1 MLMEKASVDIDQKA
15 ADPNPAPV
23 TAGAVYVAGKSE
35 MHVPVFPIAPDRV
48 FAPPFLIPRG
58 EWIVVFELQAPDLV
72 FYAVSYLDKPKGPSI
87 TNNDTP
93 GKTTWTT
100 LFDTN
105 QVIGANKL
113 HCKIELGPP
122 SGNGVPTYS
131 GDPTIAVVQ
140 DPMGG

>member
-1 MLMEKASVDIDQKA
+1 MLMEKASVDICQNA
-15 ADPNPAPV
+15 ADPNTAPV
-23 TAGAVYVAGKSE
+23 TAGAVYVAGQPE
-35 MHVPVFPIAPDRV
+35 IHVPVYPIAPDRV

-58 EWIVVFELQAPDLV
+58 EWTLIFELQAPGLV
-72 FYAVSYLDKPKGPSI
+72 FYAVSYKDKPAGPTI
-87 TNNDTP
+87 TNDDTP

-100 LFDTN
+100 TFDTN
-105 QVIGANKL
+105 KVISANKL

-122 SGNGVPTYS
+122 FSNSDPTYS